1 MNAISTLC
9 SSITND
15 QDMASTGSDVKIII
29 FDDDTRKT
37 FKIDIFLYF
46 APARV
51 GFSIKLTRLF
61 LNFSGLDRKISVRA
75 TRDELIERG
84 ILLPDVATV
93 APRLPPI
100 SSLSNRESSQ
110 SRLSFPGRTM
120 IPMLILFK

>member
-1 MNAISTLC
+1 
-9 SSITND
+9 
-15 QDMASTGSDVKIII
+15 MATACSDVKIII
-29 FDDDTRKT
+29 LDDKRKT
-37 FKIDIFLYF
+37 FKSNVFPYF
-46 APARV
+46 APTEADFSPTKLTTP
-51 GFSIKLTRLF
+51 FSI
-61 LNFSGLDRKISVRA
+61 FSGLDRKISVRA

>member
-1 MNAISTLC
+1 MMIQEELSKL
-9 SSITND
+9 
-15 QDMASTGSDVKIII
+15 M
-29 FDDDTRKT
+29 F
-37 FKIDIFLYF
+37 YF
-46 APARV
+46 APTGA
-51 GFSIKLTRLF
+51 GFFTKLTRPF
-61 LNFSGLDRKISVRA
+61 SYFSGLDRKISVRA